1 MGPQNQI
8 PSPSFF
14 IISRVS
20 SENETFH
27 GVSPFLVEK
36 AISGHIG
43 EANAIRKIRS
53 GDLLVEVAN
62 KKQAQKILKIK
73 SLSTIPVTVSAHRS
87 LNSSK
92 GVITCGELYNE
103 ETDEILKELRNQGV
117 TEVRRITIKRNG
129 NVMKTKHLIL
139 TFHFPKTPEFIKA
152 GYMRLAVRPYIPNP
166 LRCFQCQRIGHS
178 KATCRGTLT
187 CARCAEAGHESVDC
201 TANEKCVNCKGEHSS
216 FSRTCPIWQL
226 EKEVLSVKVKNQIS
240 YPEAKRIVKARLP
253 PAGISYA
260 KAAKVITPFTPG
272 NAQDKSCLG
281 ISLSNNQLTT
291 ELDAS
296 DAGSPHKLKS
306 KRKQISK
313 SQKSLALKL
322 SKTGRSSKD
331 ITLALYTKNS
341 LALDMAKS
349 GLVRKDLTSLF
360 GGQPKSPELLR
371 LHPSEEEDD
380 FQMSCD
386 ASATP
391 PTNDNKNSPNNS

>member
-43 EANAIRKIRS
+43 EAKAIRKIRS

-139 TFHFPKTPEFIKA
+139 TFHFPKTPEFIKT

-178 KATCRGTLT
+178 KATCR
-187 CARCAEAGHESVDC
+187 
-201 TANEKCVNCKGEHSS
+201 GEHSS

-272 NAQDKSCLG
+272 NAQDKSSVG

-296 DAGSPHKLKS
+296 DAGSPHKLKP
-306 KRKQISK
+306 KRKKISK

-322 SKTGRSSKD
+322 SKTGRSSND
-331 ITLALYTKNS
+331 ITLALSTKKS

-386 ASATP
+386 GSATP
-391 PTNDNKNSPNNS
+391 PTNDNTNSTNNS